1 MNVVAA
7 ALLATALAIAV
18 GSPPTRRLQRLMPS
32 GTVDPDR
39 SDSDPGRGP
48 AVAASI
54 LAGGAAWWLLGG
66 VPGVVAGI
74 AVAAVLL
81 RVLTR
86 LLGSRSAAERDEALS
101 GQAADVADMLAAC
114 IASGAG
120 LERATREVARAVPA
134 PAASILAQAAG
145 QLSLGADP
153 ARAWSELLA
162 HEATAPIGRAVVR
175 SLESGAPMADAL
187 TTCASELRDIRRA
200 RIETMAQAVAVKAV
214 GPLGLCFLPAF
225 LLVGVVP
232 LVAGLLQRTVAGF

>member
-1 MNVVAA
+1 MTVLAA
-7 ALLATALAIAV
+7 ALLATALATAF
-18 GSPPTRRLQRLMPS
+18 GAPPRRRLQRALPRAGQVS
-32 GTVDPDR
+32 EQLG
-39 SDSDPGRGP
+39 DSSSKAP
-48 AVAASI
+48 AITASI
-54 LAGGAAWWLLGG
+54 AAALAVWWLVGG
-66 VPGVVAGI
+66 VPGAVAGVL
-74 AVAAVLL
+74 VAAVAL
-81 RVLTR
+81 RVLLR
-86 LLGSRSAAERDEALS
+86 LVGGRSAAERDEALS

-120 LERATREVARAVPA
+120 LERATREVARAVPE
-134 PAASILAQAAG
+134 PAADILAQAAG
-145 QLSLGADP
+145 QLSMGADP